1 MGGFLAKVTVG
12 MPVYNGGAL
21 FEKAL
26 LSVLNQSYRE
36 IVIFIS
42 DNCSGDETQNICE
55 KHAAMDSRIIYHR
68 QSENIG
74 ANRNFDFVMHSA
86 KTEFFMYVA
95 ADDFISGNYVEDNLS
110 FLLENKDYIAS
121 TCPVRFSTGETDSTV
136 VGDAT
141 ISGDDPYQRALSVLT
156 YGNANGR
163 FYSLYRREPVC
174 AWVFNEQGFVGGD
187 VLFVFAAL
195 LKGKMNR
202 VDSGFIELG
211 RDGMSTQADFYV
223 RFSKTFV
230 NYIAPFHE
238 YALAVM
244 ALLKGAPL
252 SVRAHAFKFFVI
264 LNLRTSAARLL
275 AFLKMYRVSRSL
287 KRKIVG

>member
-1 MGGFLAKVTVG
+1 

-21 FEKAL
+21 FERAL
-26 LSVLNQSYRE
+26 LSVLDQSCRE
-36 IVIFIS
+36 IVVFIS
-42 DNCSGDETQNICE
+42 DNCSSDETQSICE
-55 KHAAMDSRIIYHR
+55 KYAAIDSRIIYHR
-68 QSENIG
+68 QIENIG
-74 ANRNFDFVMHSA
+74 ANRNFDFVLHAA

-95 ADDFISGNYVEDNLS
+95 ADDFISGNYVEDNLL
-110 FLLENKDYIAS
+110 FLLENEDYIAS
-121 TCPVRFSTGETDSTV
+121 TCPVRFSTGETDSSI

-141 ISGDDPYQRALSVLT
+141 VSADDPYQRALSVLT

-163 FYSLYRREPVC
+163 FYSLYRRELIC
-174 AWVFNEQGFVGGD
+174 TWVFNSQGFVGGD
-187 VLFVFAAL
+187 VFFVFAAL

-202 VDSGFIELG
+202 VSSGFIELG

-223 RFSKTFV
+223 RFSKTYL

-244 ALLKGAPL
+244 VLLKDAPI
-252 SVRAHAFKFFVI
+252 SARIHALKFFTV

-275 AFLKMYRVSRSL
+275 TYLKMYKVSRLL
-287 KRKIVG
+287 KRKILG